1 MELSTLAEP
10 QTLTLIKHPL
20 QIKNTTYDQTN
31 DRVKKWPLDFP
42 CLIDEVW
49 GLILRHVHMQ
59 THTRVCVC
67 FRKKKGKF
75 SDIS

>member
-1 MELSTLAEP
+1 MGLSTLAEP
-10 QTLTLIKHPL
+10 QSLTLIKHPL

-49 GLILRHVHMQ
+49 GLILQHVHMQ
-59 THTRVCVC
+59 THMCVCV
-67 FRKKKGKF
+67 FQEEKR
-75 SDIS
+75 